1 MIFLTCRGILLFYV
15 NLKMPN
21 VYVICLVCMLLQ
33 GSLWE
38 VRAQNTWVNVSR
50 TIDPNRSSSGAF
62 YLDKPSS
69 ETVEFPGQFIG
80 DVDRGG
86 SCTVSY
92 LTFCPHNVT
101 HIETSAHVLSP
112 DCSPPTVADLENA
125 ALIGK
130 LFLIDLTHLDT
141 SYTAKIEV
149 EHVKPHLDTL
159 DQQINFIA
167 IKTKSSELPE
177 TFDFSGRGFMALNQE
192 AAQYMHD
199 FKCQGQHVSG
209 LVLDLPSIDQ
219 ESDEGKLL
227 AHRAWFGLP
236 SSGHLA
242 DDQEKRS
249 LIELAYF
256 NELAQGYYN
265 IHISPP
271 NFRTDAAAV
280 GVHLQKID

>member
-1 MIFLTCRGILLFYV
+1 
-15 NLKMPN
+15 MPI
-21 VYVICLVCMLLQ
+21 VSEICLVCVLVL
-33 GSLWE
+33 GPTGYLG
-38 VRAQNTWVNVSR
+38 AQNVWINVSR
-50 TIDPNRSSSGAF
+50 TIDPNTSSSGAF
-62 YLDKPSS
+62 YLDQPSA

-86 SCTVSY
+86 SCNVSY

-112 DCSPPTVADLENA
+112 ECSPPTVADLENA
-125 ALIGK
+125 ALIGRV
-130 LFLIDLTHLDT
+130 FLIDLSYLDT
-141 SYTAKIEV
+141 SYNAKIDM

-159 DQQINFIA
+159 TQQINFVA
-167 IKTKSSELPE
+167 IKTKSSDLPE
-177 TFDFSGRGFMALNQE
+177 TFDFSGRGFMALSQK
-192 AAQYMHD
+192 AGQYLHD
-199 FKCQGQHVSG
+199 FKSQGHPMAG

-236 SSGHLA
+236 MTGHVA

-249 LIELAYF
+249 LVELAYF
-256 NELAQGYYN
+256 NKLTQGYYN